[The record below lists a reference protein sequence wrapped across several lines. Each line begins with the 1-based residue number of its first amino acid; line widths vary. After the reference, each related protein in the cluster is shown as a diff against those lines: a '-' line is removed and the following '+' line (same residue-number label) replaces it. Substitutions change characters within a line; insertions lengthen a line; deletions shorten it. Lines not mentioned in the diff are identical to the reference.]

1 MNADRKR
8 PVDVALDILTVLLL
22 GLILLPIIWV
32 FIASIRPDADIMS
45 RSPFP
50 SQVTFDHF
58 REIFARADFMIALR
72 NSLIVGGAV
81 AVCTIV
87 IAVPAAYSLS
97 RFTYRGRDFIGFLIL
112 ATQMLPAVAVLVP
125 LVVII
130 RSLGLANTLTALT
143 FTHLALGLPIAVWM
157 LKGYI
162 DAVPRELE
170 EAAVIDGSSQ
180 LGAMIRITLPL
191 IRPAVIAVGT
201 FAFVLSWGE
210 FLLAL
215 ALITSAEVKTLPL
228 ALQTLFDPYSFS
240 WGVVM
245 AGGVV
250 IAAPAV
256 LLFLLF
262 RNQLVGGLTSGGI
275 KG

>member
-8 PVDVALDILTVLLL
+8 LVDVALDILTVLLL

-97 RFTYRGRDFIGFLIL
+97 RFTYRGRDFICFLIL

-262 RNQLVGGLTSGGI
+262 RNQLVGGLTAGGI

>member
-1 MNADRKR
+1 MNEESRIRAI
-8 PVDVALDILTVLLL
+8 VLDILTIAVLALV
-22 GLILLPIIWV
+22 LLPIIWV
-32 FIASIRPDADIMS
+32 FIASIRPDADIMT
-45 RSPFP
+45 RSLIPTRI
-50 SQVTFDHF
+50 TFDHF
-58 REIFARADFMIALR
+58 ANIFARADFLIALR
-72 NSLIVGGAV
+72 NSLLVGAV
-81 AVCTIV
+81 VAICTV
-87 IAVPAAYSLS
+87 LIAIPAAYSLS
-97 RFTYRGRDFIGFLIL
+97 RFTYLGRDAIGFLIL

-125 LVVII
+125 IVVII

-170 EAAVIDGSSQ
+170 EASIMDGSSQ
-180 LGAMIRITLPL
+180 IGAMFRITLPL
-191 IRPAVIAVGT
+191 IRPAIVAVGT

-210 FLLAL
+210 FILAL

-250 IAAPAV
+250 IAMPTII
-256 LLFLLF
+256 LFLLF
-262 RNQLVGGLTSGGI
+262 RNQLVGGLTAGGI

>member
-1 MNADRKR
+1 MTSDNRLRDI
-8 PVDVALDILTVLLL
+8 ALDILTIALLVLV
-22 GLILLPIIWV
+22 LLPIIWV
-32 FIASIRPDADIMS
+32 FIASIRPNADIMT
-45 RSPFP
+45 RSLIPTR
-50 SQVTFDHF
+50 VTFDHF
-58 REIFARADFMIALR
+58 ANIFSRSDFLIALR
-72 NSLIVGGAV
+72 NSLLVGAIVAL
-81 AVCTIV
+81 CTVI
-87 IAVPAAYSLS
+87 IAVPAAFSLS
-97 RFTYRGRDFIGFLIL
+97 RFTYLGRDFIGFLIL

-125 LVVII
+125 IVVII

-143 FTHLALGLPIAVWM
+143 FTYLALGLPIAVWM

-170 EAAVIDGSSQ
+170 EASIIDGSSQ
-180 LGAMIRITLPL
+180 IGAMVRIALPL
-191 IRPAVIAVGT
+191 IRPAVVAVGT

-210 FLLAL
+210 FILAL

-250 IAAPAV
+250 IAAPTV

-262 RNQLVGGLTSGGI
+262 RNQLVGGLTAGGI

>member
-1 MNADRKR
+1 MNDKR
-8 PVDVALDILTVLLL
+8 LIDVALDALTILLVVLLL
-22 GLILLPIIWV
+22 APIIWV
-32 FIASIRPDADIMS
+32 FVASIRPDADLMT
-45 RSPFP
+45 RSLIPA
-50 SQVTFDHF
+50 QVTFEHF
-58 REIFARADFMIALR
+58 ADILSRSDFLIALR
-72 NSLIVGGAV
+72 NSLLVGGSV
-81 AVCTIV
+81 ALLTVL
-87 IAVPAAYSLS
+87 IALPAAYSLS
-97 RFTYRGRDFIGFLIL
+97 RFTYRGRDAIGFLIL

-125 LVVII
+125 IVVIV

-143 FTHLALGLPIAVWM
+143 VTHLALGLPIAVWM

-170 EAAVIDGSSQ
+170 EASMMEGSTQ
-180 LGAMIRITLPL
+180 LGAMVRITLPL
-191 IRPAVIAVGT
+191 IRPAIVAVGT

-215 ALITSAEVKTLPL
+215 ALITSTDVKTLPL

-250 IAAPAV
+250 IGAPAV
-256 LLFLLF
+256 LLFFLF
-262 RNQLVGGLTSGGI
+262 RNQLVGGLTAGGI

>member
-1 MNADRKR
+1 METSDRIR
-8 PVDVALDILTVLLL
+8 NLILDAIT
-22 GLILLPIIWV
+22 LIIIAVVLLPIIWV
-32 FIASIRPDADIMS
+32 FIASIRPDADIMTKS
-45 RSPFP
+45 LIPTRI
-50 SQVTFDHF
+50 TFEHF
-58 REIFARADFMIALR
+58 EAIFARSDFLVALR
-72 NSLIVGGAV
+72 NSLIVGV
-81 AVCTIV
+81 VVSICTV
-87 IAVPAAYSLS
+87 LIAVPASWSLS
-97 RFTYRGRDFIGFLIL
+97 RFTYLGRDFIGFLIL

-125 LVVII
+125 IVVII
-130 RSLGLANTLTALT
+130 RSIGLTNTLTALT

-170 EAAVIDGSSQ
+170 EASVIDGSSQ
-180 LGAMIRITLPL
+180 IGAMFRITLPL

-215 ALITSAEVKTLPL
+215 ALITKTEVKTLPL

-240 WGVVM
+240 WGEVM

-250 IAAPAV
+250 IAVPTV
-256 LLFLLF
+256 ILFLLF
-262 RNQLVGGLTSGGI
+262 RNQLVGGLTAGGI

>member
-1 MNADRKR
+1 METSDRVR
-8 PVDVALDILTVLLL
+8 NLILDAITLVV
-22 GLILLPIIWV
+22 IAVVLLPIIWV
-32 FIASIRPDADIMS
+32 FIASIRPDADIMTKS
-45 RSPFP
+45 LIPTRI
-50 SQVTFDHF
+50 TFEHF
-58 REIFARADFMIALR
+58 EAIFARSDFLVALR
-72 NSLIVGGAV
+72 NSLIVGV
-81 AVCTIV
+81 VVSICTV
-87 IAVPAAYSLS
+87 LIAVPASWSLS
-97 RFTYRGRDFIGFLIL
+97 RFTYLGRDFIGFLIL

-125 LVVII
+125 IVVLI
-130 RSLGLANTLTALT
+130 RSIGLTNTLTALT

-170 EAAVIDGSSQ
+170 EASVIDGSSQ
-180 LGAMIRITLPL
+180 IGAMFRITLPL

-215 ALITSAEVKTLPL
+215 ALITKTEVKTLPL

-240 WGVVM
+240 WGEVM

-250 IAAPAV
+250 IAVPTV
-256 LLFLLF
+256 ILFLLF
-262 RNQLVGGLTSGGI
+262 RNQLVGGLTAGGI

>member
-1 MNADRKR
+1 MRLRNM
-8 PVDVALDILTVLLL
+8 ALDVLTVLLL

-45 RSPFP
+45 RSLFP
-50 SQVTFDHF
+50 NQVTLDHF
-58 REIFARADFMIALR
+58 REIFERSDFLIALR
-72 NSLIVGGAV
+72 NSLIVGGVV

-97 RFTYRGRDFIGFLIL
+97 RFTYRGRDVIGFVIL

-180 LGAMIRITLPL
+180 LGAMVRITLPL

-262 RNQLVGGLTSGGI
+262 RNQLVGGLTAGGI

>member
-1 MNADRKR
+1 MTDNRLRDWLLDAITF
-8 PVDVALDILTVLLL
+8 VALALV
-22 GLILLPIIWV
+22 LLPIIWV
-32 FIASIRPDADIMS
+32 FIASIRPDADIMTGGLIPT
-45 RSPFP
+45 RF
-50 SQVTFDHF
+50 TAEHF
-58 REIFARADFMIALR
+58 LAIFARSDFLVALR
-72 NSLIVGGAV
+72 NSLIVGV
-81 AVCTIV
+81 VVSICTV
-87 IAVPAAYSLS
+87 LIAVPASYSLS
-97 RFTYRGRDFIGFLIL
+97 RFTYLGRDFMGFLIL

-125 LVVII
+125 IVVLI
-130 RSLGLANTLTALT
+130 RALGLTNTLTALT

-170 EAAVIDGSSQ
+170 EASIIDGSSQ
-180 LGAMIRITLPL
+180 LGAMFRITLPL

-215 ALITSAEVKTLPL
+215 ALISKTEVKTLPL

-240 WGVVM
+240 WGEVM

-250 IAAPAV
+250 IAVPTV
-256 LLFLLF
+256 VLFLLF
-262 RNQLVGGLTSGGI
+262 RNQLVGGLTAGGI

>member
-1 MNADRKR
+1 VNADRKR